1 MVDGIIKIENV
12 LTNMSASPVAGR
24 SAMFERSQRPFA
36 PQPGG
41 DGLAL
46 DKACAK
52 KKEDIVATRCI
63 TQTTPFGWNILQQHT
78 PLAQPDREMRA

>member
-24 SAMFERSQRPFA
+24 SAMFERSQRPFG

-41 DGLAL
+41 DGLEIVQR
-46 DKACAK
+46 
-52 KKEDIVATRCI
+52 KKEDIVATCRCI
-63 TQTTPFGWNILQQHT
+63 TQTTPFGWNILQKHT